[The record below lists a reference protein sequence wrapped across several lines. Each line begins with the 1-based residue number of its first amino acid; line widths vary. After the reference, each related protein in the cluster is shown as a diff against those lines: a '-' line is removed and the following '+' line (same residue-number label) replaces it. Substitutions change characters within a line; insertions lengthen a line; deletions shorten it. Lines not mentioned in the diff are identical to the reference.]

1 MKWYAVIAALVAAAP
16 VVFGQSGADSPAAL
30 AAKARQEAIKSI
42 EFQFTVK
49 ETVEPGAWNMYGA
62 TAPGG
67 GPVPAQ
73 RTIRESKNRLV
84 ISGNRIRYENNHP
97 NLSLQTN
104 GWSEN
109 IDLAVSDGFRQKKYY
124 GPVSGANRKN
134 SYGILA
140 SPSRGLIAHDTLQ
153 LPMML
158 AARGY
163 DGDLSLITYSGG
175 LRPTGET
182 LHVRGRRCVAY
193 KQPSQNLT
201 VWVDEAEGHS
211 LRRVQLTAKG
221 VTDTQIEVESGDEPS
236 SGLALP
242 KSWTESHYST
252 AGKLRKTVA
261 VTVDAVSVNREYG
274 ADTFDLEF
282 PPGIDVDDQRSNTQ
296 VRVLADLS
304 LVPLD
309 PSGKPVGWID
319 RNWVWMTC
327 VAGGCIVTLVGLF
340 SWRKVARGLRRSP

>member
-1 MKWYAVIAALVAAAP
+1 
-16 VVFGQSGADSPAAL
+16 
-30 AAKARQEAIKSI
+30 
-42 EFQFTVK
+42 
-49 ETVEPGAWNMYGA
+49 
-62 TAPGG
+62 
-67 GPVPAQ
+67 VPAQ
-73 RTIRESKNRLV
+73 QTSRESKNRLV

-97 NLSLQTN
+97 ILTLQTN

-109 IDLAVSDGFRQKKYY
+109 IDLSVSDGSRQKKYH

-140 SPSRGLIAHDTLQ
+140 SPSRGRIAHDTLQ

-182 LHVRGRRCVAY
+182 LQVRGRRCVAY

-201 VWVDEAEGHS
+201 VWVDETEGHS
-211 LRRVQLTAKG
+211 PRRAQLSPKG
-221 VTDTQIEVESGDEPS
+221 VTDTQIEIESGVEPS
-236 SGLALP
+236 SGLVLP
-242 KSWTESHYST
+242 KSWAESHYS
-252 AGKLRKTVA
+252 ANGKLRKTVA
-261 VTVDAVSVNREYG
+261 VTVDAVYVNREYG

-296 VRVLADLS
+296 VRVLPDQS

-309 PSGKPVGWID
+309 SSGKPVGWID

-327 VAGGCIVTLVGLF
+327 VAAGCVVTLVGLF
-340 SWRKVARGLRRSP
+340 SWRRVVRGWRKSP

>member
-1 MKWYAVIAALVAAAP
+1 MNGYATLAA
-16 VVFGQSGADSPAAL
+16 VVVLCPLAFGQTAPDSPAAVT
-30 AAKARQEAIKSI
+30 AKARQEAIKSI

-49 ETVEPGAWNMYGA
+49 ETVEPGAWNVYGA

-67 GPVPAQ
+67 GPCPAE
-73 RTIRESKNRLV
+73 RTSRQSKNRLV
-84 ISGNRIRYENNHP
+84 ISGDRIRYENNHP
-97 NLSLQTN
+97 ILTLQTN

-109 IDLAVSDGFRQKKYY
+109 IELSVSDGTRQKKYH

-134 SYGILA
+134 SYGLLA
-140 SPSRGLIAHDTLQ
+140 SPSRGMIAQDTLQ

-163 DGDLSLITYSGG
+163 DGELSLVTYSRG
-175 LRPTGET
+175 LRPTGDA
-182 LHVRGRRCVAY
+182 LQVRGRKCAAY

-201 VWVDEAEGHS
+201 VWVDEGDGHS
-211 LRRVQLTAKG
+211 PRRAQLAAKG
-221 VTDTQIEVESGDEPS
+221 VTETQIEVESGVEPT
-236 SGLALP
+236 SGLVLP

-261 VTVDAVSVNREYG
+261 VTVDAVYVNREYA

-282 PPGIDVDDQRSNTQ
+282 PPGIDVDDQRTNSQ
-296 VRVLADLS
+296 VRVQADQS

-309 PSGKPVGWID
+309 KAGRPVGWID
-319 RNWVWMTC
+319 RNWVWLTC
-327 VAGGCIVTLVGLF
+327 VTAACVVALVGLF
-340 SWRKVARGLRRSP
+340 SWRRVVRGSRKTV